1 MTLTVQAVDI
11 VCAIEEF
18 RVDSF
23 NAFVD
28 SITTASEVDGDDDR
42 RIRELALS
50 PFFIYFL

>member
-18 RVDSF
+18 RADSF

-42 RIRELALS
+42 RIPELG
-50 PFFIYFL
+50 